1 MLDSLP
7 DLKAKL
13 DLQKYWT
20 VLEGLEVPG
29 SWVPGYPETQE
40 PEILFLMIHY
50 FFIPK
55 ILIHYLKE
63 CSENIF
69 MKFSVLDQF
78 SEFFRG
84 VRFLGRVPRFLTLPN
99 FKGGQVPGYPTLGPP
114 TFLVLLKIRF
124 QMQTDLLS
132 YKLQII
138 RYHCRSCFLYL

>member
-1 MLDSLP
+1 
-7 DLKAKL
+7 
-13 DLQKYWT
+13 
-20 VLEGLEVPG
+20 
-29 SWVPGYPETQE
+29 
-40 PEILFLMIHY
+40 
-50 FFIPK
+50 
-55 ILIHYLKE
+55 
-63 CSENIF
+63 

-132 YKLQII
+132 YIYFMLLAQTCNKIDF
-138 RYHCRSCFLYL
+138 HSFPVFLRV